1 MPSPQQPPEPVKPP
15 QTPLPQPTV
24 SQTSKV
30 LQQGVQ
36 TLQQAWQR
44 LRPVLIAQSIN
55 ILRLTIRVLESSLA
69 KLEALSLATP
79 KPATVVKPNTAP
91 NKVPSAADEGAK
103 DPLRHPSAAAPENVT
118 AKTAA
123 EDSNLRQP
131 ATASLESAGQ
141 PTTPGAPSLLPRWQM
156 GWSSFLS
163 QIRSRLPL
171 PWSQKLSNPVLT
183 GVIAGTLVLLIWTTS
198 AILPGGTPSTIS
210 VPSPEPS
217 PGVSVPPELVAPV
230 PPTTKLA
237 EPESVG
243 PPPPTVQAPPLAP
256 LTPEQQLTVKLQEQV
271 AEVGNQYVDGLVQFL
286 QVDFAEHQLRVKLND
301 GWYSLSSEQQ
311 DDFVNE
317 ILQQAQEVNLNKL
330 EVTSRKGALL
340 ARNPLV
346 GKDMVVL
353 LRKATSSLTPETSAQ
368 T

>member
-1 MPSPQQPPEPVKPP
+1 MPSPQQPPEPAKPP
-15 QTPLPQPTV
+15 QAPLRQPTV

-30 LQQGVQ
+30 LQQVAQ

-79 KPATVVKPNTAP
+79 KPATVVKPNT
-91 NKVPSAADEGAK
+91 VPSAADEGAK
-103 DPLRHPSAAAPENVT
+103 DPLRHPSVAAPENVT
-118 AKTAA
+118 ARTAA
-123 EDSNLRQP
+123 EDPNIRHP
-131 ATASLESAGQ
+131 AAASLESAAQ
-141 PTTPGAPSLLPRWQM
+141 PSTPGAPSLLPRLQM

-171 PWSQKLSNPVLT
+171 SWRQKLSNPVLT
-183 GVIAGTLVLLIWTTS
+183 GVIAGTLVLLIWTTA
-198 AILPGGTPSTIS
+198 AILPGGKPSTIS
-210 VPSPEPS
+210 DLPSPQEP
-217 PGVSVPPELVAPV
+217 PAGVGVPPELVAPV
-230 PPTTKLA
+230 PPTTELV
-237 EPESVG
+237 EPAPVG
-243 PPPPTVQAPPLAP
+243 SPPPPTVQAPPLAP

-271 AEVGNQYVDGLVQFL
+271 AEAGNQYVDGLVQFL
-286 QVDFAEHQLRVKLND
+286 QVDFPGHQLRVKLND

-311 DDFVNE
+311 DGLVNE

-346 GKDMVVL
+346 GKNMVVL
-353 LRKATSSLTPETSAQ
+353 LRKARSSFAPETSAQ